1 LPGNKCGVISLFDSL
16 SSKSDQAN
24 GSFGMAN
31 LLSKSDSEYDFIWS
45 AGCLIF
51 DSGDISRVGLFIA
64 SYIGD

>member
-1 LPGNKCGVISLFDSL
+1 
-16 SSKSDQAN
+16 
-24 GSFGMAN
+24 MAN